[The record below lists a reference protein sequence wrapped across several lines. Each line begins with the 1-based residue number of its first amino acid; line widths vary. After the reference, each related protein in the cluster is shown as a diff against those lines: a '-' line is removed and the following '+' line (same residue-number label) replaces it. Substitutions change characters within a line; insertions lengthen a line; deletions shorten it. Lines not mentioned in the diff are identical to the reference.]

1 MYILH
6 EKVRKI
12 MLEMFLRSRL
22 NCARKIRR
30 RLLKKGEMGAQEEV
44 SYEKENSCNIID
56 IDVTGIACNRL
67 R

>member
-1 MYILH
+1 
-6 EKVRKI
+6 

-67 R
+67 W